1 MEGESPSLNRALS
14 NCLKLQYINFFG
26 SNFSNFNFEN
36 SVYHMM
42 MITQT
47 SCLHKWK
54 FRFAISKSMHEPP
67 CKILTD
73 LSNTREIFI
82 FLGWSLVNWFNQP
95 FFFSEVFSKGIIY
108 ISDGILKSLSLL
120 GGMCDL
126 TNTIKPP
133 FLSIISNLYGNR

>member
-54 FRFAISKSMHEPP
+54 FRFAISKYMHEPP

-73 LSNTREIFI
+73 LSNTRENIYFPGMEPCKLIQPTI
-82 FLGWSLVNWFNQP
+82 FLFWGFFKRYNLYIRWNFKIIKPSWRYVWFNKYHQAT
-95 FFFSEVFSKGIIY
+95 FFVYNFQ
-108 ISDGILKSLSLL
+108 
-120 GGMCDL
+120 
-126 TNTIKPP
+126 
-133 FLSIISNLYGNR
+133 SIW